1 MKDLMIRTTIGV
13 IFLFLLASTGYAYDF
28 GGNITIWDGVGSG
41 SGWYGGPHE
50 DQEVEPGNLATQA
63 WDLEGFYLK
72 GATLTMVG
80 GFDFVN
86 GVADPYYASHP
97 SGRLERYL
105 SGDIFIDINGDAKYG
120 AGTGTGVGGNA
131 AVSNSFGYDFVLD
144 LDFSTLSYKVYEL
157 TNDSKVELA
166 WFSQNADGNSFL
178 DDGKITTGSFFD
190 GGQHYFASVDLSFL
204 KPGTVFTS
212 HFTMQCG
219 NDNLMGSGTAPVPEP
234 ATMLLFGC
242 GLIGLA
248 GFGRRKLIKG

>member
-1 MKDLMIRTTIGV
+1 MAR
-13 IFLFLLASTGYAYDF
+13 
-28 GGNITIWDGVGSG
+28 
-41 SGWYGGPHE
+41 E
-50 DQEVEPGNLATQA
+50 
-63 WDLEGFYLK
+63 
-72 GATLTMVG
+72 LT
-80 GFDFVN
+80 
-86 GVADPYYASHP
+86 
-97 SGRLERYL
+97 R
-105 SGDIFIDINGDAKYG
+105 
-120 AGTGTGVGGNA
+120 
-131 AVSNSFGYDFVLD
+131 
-144 LDFSTLSYKVYEL
+144 KVYEL

-166 WFSQNADGNSFL
+166 WFSQNDDSNPWRYHADGNSFL